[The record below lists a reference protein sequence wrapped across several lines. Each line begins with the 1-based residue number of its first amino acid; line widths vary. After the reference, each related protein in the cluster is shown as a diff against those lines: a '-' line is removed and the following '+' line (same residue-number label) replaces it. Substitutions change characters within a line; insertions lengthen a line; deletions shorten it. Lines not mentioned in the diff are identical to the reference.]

1 MPDDNLSVHSS
12 DIDARY
18 NDEVCLLDSLYAF
31 HPDIFEQLT
40 PEEFALLRQYYL
52 VGEEVPESIF
62 SYREQI
68 TSEDPEIAAKASRA
82 FKTVCMLF
90 RIEGG

>member
-1 MPDDNLSVHSS
+1 MMKSACSTHCMRFTQISLSS
-12 DIDARY
+12 
-18 NDEVCLLDSLYAF
+18 
-31 HPDIFEQLT
+31 LT

-68 TSEDPEIAAKASRA
+68 SSEDPEIAAKASRA